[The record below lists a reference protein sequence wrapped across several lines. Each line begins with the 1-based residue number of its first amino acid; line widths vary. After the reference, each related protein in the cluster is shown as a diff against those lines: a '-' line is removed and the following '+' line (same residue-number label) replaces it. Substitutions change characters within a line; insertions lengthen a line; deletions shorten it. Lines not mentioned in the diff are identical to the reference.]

1 MTTLSASFDY
11 FDSSPV
17 ELPSAGVGEQSKY
30 VRDTLLQARK
40 MFYESSTTRQDW
52 QALDLKI
59 QEEAAG
65 PELYVNA
72 QKFVAKL
79 PKWIDCPDVDVF
91 DDGNEAVFEWYVD
104 PDHLVNVVVRANGS
118 LYYSGL
124 LGSNIRRAESDEVDN
139 GIPSGLV
146 SAIKRIKRRR

>member
-1 MTTLSASFDY
+1 MTTLSASYDY
-11 FDSSPV
+11 FDSSSV
-17 ELPSAGVGEQSKY
+17 ELPSAGVGEQSSY
-30 VRDTLLQARK
+30 IRDTLLQARN

-52 QALDLKI
+52 HALDLKI
-59 QEEAAG
+59 QEEATG

-79 PKWIDCPDVDVF
+79 PKWIDCPDFDVF
-91 DDGNEAVFEWYVD
+91 DDTNEAVFEWYVD
-104 PDHLVNVVVRANGS
+104 PDHLVNVVVRADGR

-139 GIPSGLV
+139 GIPNGLV
-146 SAIKRIKRRR
+146 SAIKRIKVRR